1 MCNEKTPQLLQLLA
15 GLLRRKG
22 GNTERKE
29 KQMTE
34 DGKGLVL
41 VLKNK
46 TTKKETEKNT
56 TTKPLPRHAGLIS
69 VFALLLPKPP
79 RLTVS
84 VRKQLRMPR
93 VNSPPTSPSA
103 NKLFTLGV
111 DLLLSLGLQPRN
123 LFRLHCSSFLRKG
136 RTPQKSPQGTPLLR
150 PASRQDKTVPAGAPG
165 SSKTTGCKTWARLL
179 EETTPGHCLPGETTP
194 RIPAM

>member
-1 MCNEKTPQLLQLLA
+1 MQIQKDLTGTCNEKTAQLLQLLA

-46 TTKKETEKNT
+46 TTKKETEKNST
-56 TTKPLPRHAGLIS
+56 IKPLPRQAGLIS

-79 RLTVS
+79 HLTVS
-84 VRKQLRMPR
+84 VHKQLRMPR

-111 DLLLSLGLQPRN
+111 YLLLSLGLQPRN
-123 LFRLHCSSFLRKG
+123 LFRLHCSSFLGKG
-136 RTPQKSPQGTPLLR
+136 RTPQITPGNSLTSSSLSAR
-150 PASRQDKTVPAGAPG
+150 QNGASRCAGLQQNNG
-165 SSKTTGCKTWARLL
+165 L
-179 EETTPGHCLPGETTP
+179 
-194 RIPAM
+194 